1 VRRAKNHS
9 VISLPAMARRG
20 VSSCAIGLVLLAI
33 LPQLVA
39 TNMTTAVRLLQGA
52 AVCLA
57 FTSATVVNSLTAY
70 ASLQCDESVDKDTGK
85 PTAEHP
91 QLAKGKALGQFRS
104 SGQLGRA
111 LGPLLGRSPCT
122 NHQEYS
128 NVQQQPVLLIGRS
141 GHLSL
146 TLSAQQQCC
155 HCPSV

>member
-91 QLAKGKALGQFRS
+91 RLAKGKALGQFRS

-128 NVQQQPVLLIGRS
+128 NVQ
-141 GHLSL
+141 
-146 TLSAQQQCC
+146 
-155 HCPSV
+155 